1 MSTRVHF
8 EDLFEYNE
16 EGKLILKRKI
26 IIIESHY
33 EIGDELIEDDS
44 LTFLAN
50 PEEYFYIIN
59 PLRIGDTLESWMLL
73 E

>member
-16 EGKLILKRKI
+16 EEKLILKRKI
-26 IIIESHY
+26 IILETHY
-33 EIGDELIEDDS
+33 EIGDELIEHDS
-44 LTFLAN
+44 LTFLIN
-50 PEEYFYIIN
+50 PEGYFYIIN
-59 PLRIGDTLESWMLL
+59 PLRVGDTLESWMSL